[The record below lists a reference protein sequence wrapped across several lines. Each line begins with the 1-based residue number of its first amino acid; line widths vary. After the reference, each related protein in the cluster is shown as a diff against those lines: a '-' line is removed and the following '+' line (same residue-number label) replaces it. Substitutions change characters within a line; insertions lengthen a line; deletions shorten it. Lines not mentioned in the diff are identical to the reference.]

1 MDVQRH
7 RVLGRDDILAE
18 AANQFAEWRYHG
30 TDMGR
35 LADALQMS
43 KGSLN
48 RYFHSKEDLFLAA
61 VDLSLRRLSDAAQAT
76 AGCRVPSAMPT
87 SAASEGPPPR

>member
-7 RVLGRDDILAE
+7 PVLGRDDILAVASNE
-18 AANQFAEWRYHG
+18 FAEWRSYG

-43 KGSLN
+43 KGTLY
-48 RYFHSKEDLFLAA
+48 RYFRSKEELFLAA
-61 VDLSLRRLSDAAQAT
+61 VDLGLRRLSDATQAT
-76 AGCRVPSAMPT
+76 AACRVPSAMPT
-87 SAASEGPPPR
+87 SAASEGRPPR